1 MTSSFLERRLNLAS
15 SLLATAIRGG
25 TGINAKPATRKPKKT
40 LELYDMEGC
49 PYCRLVREALTELDL
64 DAIVYPCPKNGER
77 YRPQVV
83 EMGGEAQFPYLVD
96 PNTGEQMYESLDI
109 VAYLYETY
117 GERPL
122 PLKWRAGML
131 QTLGSMFASASRL
144 GQGITARESNAPAEN
159 LELYSFE
166 NSPFARPVREKLCE
180 LEIPYVLRSAGR
192 NSIRDWVPPPVRDA
206 LAIESGTA
214 LENRKNLLDRT
225 GRVSIPYLIDPN
237 TDTEMFESAD
247 MIDYLEA
254 TYAVVQ
260 VAKHS
265 RLKSAPT

>member
-1 MTSSFLERRLNLAS
+1 MSQGLIERRINFAS
-15 SLLATAIRGG
+15 SLFATAVRGS
-25 TGINAKPATRKPKKT
+25 TGINSRPAVIKPENT

-64 DAIVYPCPKNGER
+64 DAIIYPCPRNGTQ
-77 YRPQVV
+77 YRPRVI
-83 EMGGEAQFPYLVD
+83 EMGGKAQFPYLVD

-109 VAYLYETY
+109 VEYLFNTY
-117 GERPL
+117 GERSL

-131 QTLGSMFASASRL
+131 QKLGSMLASASRL
-144 GQGITARESNAPAEN
+144 GRGVTARESAAPEEY

-192 NSIRDWVPPPVRDA
+192 NSLRDWVPPPLRDK
-206 LAIESGTA
+206 LSIEAGTA
-214 LENRKNLLDRT
+214 LQNRKNLLNRA
-225 GRVSIPYLIDPN
+225 GRVSIPYLVDPN

-247 MIDYLEA
+247 MLDYLEEV
-254 TYAVVQ
+254 YA
-260 VAKHS
+260 AE
-265 RLKSAPT
+265 